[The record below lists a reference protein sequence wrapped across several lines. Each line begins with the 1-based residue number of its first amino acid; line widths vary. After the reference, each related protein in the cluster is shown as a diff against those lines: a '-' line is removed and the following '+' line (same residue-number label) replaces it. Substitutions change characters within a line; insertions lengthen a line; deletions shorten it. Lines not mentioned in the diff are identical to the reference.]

1 MDAAAMS
8 NITKYTR
15 VLGIIAVVVLIA
27 SGALFACNVS
37 LKAEV
42 ETDFFTVNGKEYGW
56 NTTFEE
62 FEIVTLEDAQGNP
75 WEGVM
80 LADLITDAGVADPE
94 NHEYKLVGADGY
106 TKTVGWSDME
116 TGLLTKNEK
125 RVFFPDL
132 PKAYYVSDLVE
143 IEVI

>member
-1 MDAAAMS
+1 MS
-8 NITKYTR
+8 DKTKYNR
-15 VLGIIAVVVLIA
+15 VLGIIAIMVLIA
-27 SGALFACNVS
+27 SGTLFVSNVA
-37 LKAEV
+37 LKAEI
-42 ETDFFTVNGKEYGW
+42 ETDFFTVNNKEYGW
-56 NTTFEE
+56 NTTFEK
-62 FEIVTLEDAQGNP
+62 FEVVTLEDAEGNL

-80 LADLITDAGVADPE
+80 LADLLADAGVADPE

-116 TGLLTKNEK
+116 TGLLTKADK